1 MMFGKL
7 FLLFALVPVAEIY
20 VLVSVGGAIGVFPT
34 IALVLLTALA
44 GAHLARMQGLST
56 MMRIRENLDQG
67 FMPAEELLDALLIFL
82 AGMALLTP
90 GFLTDLCGLLILL
103 PATRNVFKR
112 WLRKKFDEW
121 RQNPNVHITF
131 HR

>member
-1 MMFGKL
+1 MFGKL

-20 VLVSVGGAIGVFPT
+20 VLVSVGGVIGVFPT

-44 GAHLARMQGLST
+44 GAHLARLQGMSVMQ
-56 MMRIRENLDQG
+56 RIRENLDQG

-121 RQNPNVHITF
+121 RQSPNVHITF

>member
-1 MMFGKL
+1 MFGKL

-20 VLVSVGGAIGVFPT
+20 VLVSVGGVIGVFPT

-56 MMRIRENLDQG
+56 MVRIRENLDQG

-121 RQNPNVHITF
+121 RQSPNVRITF

>member
-20 VLVSVGGAIGVFPT
+20 VLVSVGGVIGVFPT

-44 GAHLARMQGLST
+44 GAHLARLQGMSVML
-56 MMRIRENLDQG
+56 RIRENLDKG

-103 PATRNVFKR
+103 PATRNIFKR
-112 WLRKKFDEW
+112 WLRKKFDQW

>member
-1 MMFGKL
+1 MFGKL

-20 VLVSVGGAIGVFPT
+20 VLVSVGGVIGVLPT

-44 GAHLARMQGLST
+44 GAHLARLQGLAV
-56 MMRIRENLDQG
+56 MMRIRENLAQG
-67 FMPAEELLDALLIFL
+67 FMPAEELLDGLLIFL
-82 AGMALLTP
+82 AGMTLLTP
-90 GFLTDLCGLLILL
+90 GFLTDICGLLILL
-103 PATRNVFKR
+103 PLTRNVFKR

-131 HR
+131 YR

>member
-56 MMRIRENLDQG
+56 MVRIRENLDQG

-103 PATRNVFKR
+103 PATRNIFKR

>member
-1 MMFGKL
+1 MFGKL

-20 VLVSVGGAIGVFPT
+20 VLVSVGGVIGVFPT

-44 GAHLARMQGLST
+44 GAHLARLQGMSVMQ
-56 MMRIRENLDQG
+56 RIRENLDQG

-103 PATRNVFKR
+103 PATRNIFKR

-121 RQNPNVHITF
+121 RQNPNVLITF

>member
-1 MMFGKL
+1 MFGKL

-20 VLVSVGGAIGVFPT
+20 VLVTVGSSIGAFPT
-34 IALVLLTALA
+34 IALVILTALA
-44 GAHLARMQGLST
+44 GAHLARLQGMSVMQ
-56 MMRIRENLDQG
+56 RIRENLDQG
-67 FMPAEELLDALLIFL
+67 YMPAEELLDALLIFL
-82 AGMALLTP
+82 AGMALLMP
-90 GFLTDLCGLLILL
+90 GFLTDICGLLILL
-103 PATRNVFKR
+103 PATRNIFKR

>member
-1 MMFGKL
+1 MFGKL
-7 FLLFALVPVAEIY
+7 FLLFVLVPVAEIY
-20 VLVSVGGAIGVFPT
+20 VLVTVGSSIGAFPT
-34 IALVLLTALA
+34 IALVILTALA

-67 FMPAEELLDALLIFL
+67 FMPAEELLDGVLIFL
-82 AGMALLTP
+82 AGMVLLTP
-90 GFLTDLCGLLILL
+90 GFLTDIAGLLILL
-103 PATRNVFKR
+103 PATRNLFKK

-121 RQNPNVHITF
+121 RQNPGVHITF

>member
-1 MMFGKL
+1 MFGKL

-44 GAHLARMQGLST
+44 GAHLARIQGLST
-56 MMRIRENLDQG
+56 MVRIRENLDQG
-67 FMPAEELLDALLIFL
+67 FMPAEELLDGLLVFL
-82 AGMALLTP
+82 AGMVLLAP
-90 GFLTDLCGLLILL
+90 GFLTDICGLLILL
-103 PATRNVFKR
+103 PGTRGIFKQ
-112 WLRKKFDEW
+112 WLRKKFDQW
-121 RQNPNVHITF
+121 RQDPNVHITF

>member
-1 MMFGKL
+1 MFGKL

-44 GAHLARMQGLST
+44 GAHLARRQGLST
-56 MMRIRENLDQG
+56 MVRIRENLDQG

-103 PATRNVFKR
+103 PATRNIFKR

>member
-1 MMFGKL
+1 MFGKL
-7 FLLFALVPVAEIY
+7 FLLFVLVPVAEIY
-20 VLVSVGGAIGVFPT
+20 VLVTVGSSIGAFATV
-34 IALVLLTALA
+34 ALVILTALA

-67 FMPAEELLDALLIFL
+67 FMPAEELLDGVLIFL
-82 AGMALLTP
+82 AGMVLLTP
-90 GFLTDLCGLLILL
+90 GFLTDIAGLLILL
-103 PATRNVFKR
+103 PATRNLFKQ

-121 RQNPNVHITF
+121 RQNPGVHITF

>member
-1 MMFGKL
+1 MFGKL

-20 VLVSVGGAIGVFPT
+20 VLVSVGGAIGAFPT
-34 IALVLLTALA
+34 IALVILTALA
-44 GAHLARMQGLST
+44 GAHLARLQGMSIML
-56 MMRIRENLDQG
+56 RIRENLDQG

-103 PATRNVFKR
+103 PATRNIFKR

>member
-1 MMFGKL
+1 MFGKL

-34 IALVLLTALA
+34 IALVILTALA
-44 GAHLARMQGLST
+44 GAHLARLQGMSIML
-56 MMRIRENLDQG
+56 RIRENLDQG

-103 PATRNVFKR
+103 PATRNIFKR

>member
-1 MMFGKL
+1 MFGKL

-20 VLVSVGGAIGVFPT
+20 VLVSVGGVIGVFPT

-44 GAHLARMQGLST
+44 GAHLARLQGMSVMQ
-56 MMRIRENLDQG
+56 RIRENLDQG

-103 PATRNVFKR
+103 PATRNIFKR